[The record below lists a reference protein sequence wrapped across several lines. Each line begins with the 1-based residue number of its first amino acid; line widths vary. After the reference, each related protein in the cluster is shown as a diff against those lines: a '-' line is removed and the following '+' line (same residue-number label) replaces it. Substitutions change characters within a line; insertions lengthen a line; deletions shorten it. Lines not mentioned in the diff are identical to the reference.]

1 MQIAEID
8 KELTDTQIISDI
20 STCPKFL
27 TSLSSFPIILS
38 AIITNKSIIIPKIN
52 TTVKIRNQAI

>member
-8 KELTDTQIISDI
+8 KELTDTQTSSDI
-20 STCPKFL
+20 SNCPKFL

-38 AIITNKSIIIPKIN
+38 AIITNKSIIIAKIN